1 MTQHE
6 PDDGSVDRSDSPGG
20 QPPEPVEDRP
30 NVGTVKPEDYPD
42 RAESVPGGGAGSGT
56 QSPPGLD
63 EEKDD
68 ERRNPGSSHTTPSGS
83 GPGSDGEA

>member
-6 PDDGSVDRSDSPGG
+6 HDDGSVDRSDSPGG

-30 NVGTVKPEDYPD
+30 SVGTVRPEDYPD
-42 RAESVPGGGAGSGT
+42 RAESVPGGAGSGT

-63 EEKDD
+63 EEKDY
-68 ERRNPGSSHTTPSGS
+68 ERLNPGSSQKDPYGTGR
-83 GPGSDGEA
+83 GGDGHR

>member
-1 MTQHE
+1 MMHSQ
-6 PDDGSVDRSDSPGG
+6 DDDRSVDRSDSPGG
-20 QPPEPVEDRP
+20 LPPEPVEDRP

-42 RAESVPGGGAGSGT
+42 RAESVPGGGAGSGA

-68 ERRNPGSSHTTPSGS
+68 ERRNPGSAHRTPSEGPS
-83 GPGSDGEA
+83 GDGQA